1 MYGLKLVK
9 TRSGKSADAK
19 LLAIAIDKELKFD
32 KYIPIICSKPSR
44 KLKVLARMSKFLT
57 LKKRRGISLFVES
70 LCLKTQ
76 FKYYLLNWMF
86 HS

>member
-9 TRSGKSADAK
+9 TRFGKNADVK

-57 LKKRRGISLFVES
+57 LKKEEEYP
-70 LCLKTQ
+70 C
-76 FKYYLLNWMF
+76 LLN
-86 HS
+86 HCV